1 MSTNG
6 KNNGKPSV
14 WNNRPSL
21 LRVLTQDDPI
31 VQRERH
37 PRTSVTT
44 ETSMWKD
51 FMEYIQAYEERRI
64 TLSPKEMGIGGDFG
78 DPAVKKEFEDT
89 ARRMEVALM
98 KNPVYTFQVRLRR
111 YLRDAQEKSERLRE
125 IEVITRGSEIA
136 LVGKGPI

>member
-1 MSTNG
+1 MSTNS
-6 KNNGKPSV
+6 KNNNKPNI

-21 LRVLTQDDPI
+21 LRVLSQEDPI
-31 VQRERH
+31 VRRERH

-51 FMEYIQAYEERRI
+51 FMEYLQAYEERRI
-64 TLSPKEMGIGGDFG
+64 TLSPKEMGIGADFN
-78 DPAVKKEFEDT
+78 DPAIKKEFADT
-89 ARRMEVALM
+89 AIRMETDLM
-98 KNPVYTFQVRLRR
+98 KNPNYTFSVRLRR
-111 YLRDAQEKSERLRE
+111 TVAEAQKTSERLRE